1 MDENSYLRDEWNQL
15 DFFIVSS
22 SIVDMM
28 LSDMELSAMKI
39 LRMLRALR
47 PLRFLTHNIELKL
60 IVNALIGSLGG
71 IFNVLIVVAVVFL
84 IYAIFGVS
92 LYSGKF

>member
-1 MDENSYLRDEWNQL
+1 
-15 DFFIVSS
+15 
-22 SIVDMM
+22 
-28 LSDMELSAMKI
+28 
-39 LRMLRALR
+39 MLRALR